1 MTFGWGKRALQHR
14 IRKIYRCLV
23 LLYRRLWEF
32 ESSVTIRIG
41 STGWTYAGT
50 LTRLRLAG
58 KGGGRMVWGR
68 GGPCRDLAG
77 LV

>member
-1 MTFGWGKRALQHR
+1 MALEN
-14 IRKIYRCLV
+14 KCIYI
-23 LLYRRLWEF
+23 YIF
-32 ESSVTIRIG
+32 ESNVTIRIG